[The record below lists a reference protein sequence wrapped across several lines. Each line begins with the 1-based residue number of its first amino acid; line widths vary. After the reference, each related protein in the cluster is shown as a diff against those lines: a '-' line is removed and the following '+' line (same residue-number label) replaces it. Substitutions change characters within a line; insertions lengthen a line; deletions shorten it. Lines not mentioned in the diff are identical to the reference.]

1 MHILT
6 KRGNLDNVI
15 TYEHICDT
23 TEDMAFIERKYIT
36 LGSTCVVLQG
46 EGGGMEVYMAD
57 SNKEWHDIM
66 VTGGN
71 EATPAGLELH
81 VCTSAEVQNGK
92 PKIDTPLESTLYL
105 VPSGAE
111 SGNLYDEYVY
121 VNEQWELFGGARVSL
136 DGYATESWVQQQNY
150 LTRVPHATETDYGTI
165 KLGTGLAQLV
175 DAQGNDEGI
184 GVLLAPNSIIKQGTE
199 TDWAVPVS
207 GAGTAAFYGLAKAA
221 GDTTQAQSSN
231 AIGTYTDAAKTAIR
245 GMLDVPSNSAIPTKV
260 SDLTNDSGFIT
271 GYTETDPTV
280 PAWAKAASKP
290 TYTAAEVGAP
300 TTQEMNSAIAT
311 AIGNSPIESGTGV
324 GSIQTKQYTFNNDVT
339 VHTQSA
345 TGDGSMA
352 IGIDTFTS
360 GMGAFAEGEKTVALA
375 EGAHAEGCY
384 TAAAGEGAA
393 HAEGYG
399 TIFHATVTSKPEDYV
414 YVLDLHGH
422 LLSSVKWGMIA
433 EWNGQY
439 AEIGDVDVANNSISI
454 YKNWDNVGV
463 GDTINIYLSTASGWA
478 SHIEGVDTFARYD
491 GPTHAEGLGA
501 AALAEAAHAEGWA
514 TVASGT
520 HSHAEG
526 SATIAD
532 SDSQHVSGK
541 FNIVDSDDTYAEIVG
556 NGTDA
561 STRSNARTLDWNGNA
576 WYAGKVTAGGTPTN
590 ANDLTTKQYVD
601 NAINGSTVS
610 VSGTTPTVTADAN
623 TMYICGEVSTLSF
636 TPAATGISDIIFES
650 GSTATVL
657 TIPNTVK
664 FPDWFD
670 ATALEPNMV
679 YEISIMNGTYGAVM
693 AWATT

>member
-71 EATPAGLELH
+71 EMTPAGLELH
-81 VCTSAEVQNGK
+81 VCTAAEVQNGK
-92 PKIDTPLESTLYL
+92 PNVDTPLESTLYL

-136 DGYATESWVQQQNY
+136 DGYATETWVQQQNY

-165 KLGTGLAQLV
+165 KLGAGLAQLV

-199 TDWAVPVS
+199 TSWAVPVS
-207 GAGTAAFYGLAKAA
+207 GAGAAAFYGLAKAA

-231 AIGTYTDAAKTAIR
+231 AVGTYTTAAKTAIQ
-245 GMLDVPSNSAIPTKV
+245 GMLDVPSNDALAAMNT
-260 SDLTNDSGFIT
+260 L
-271 GYTETDPTV
+271 
-280 PAWAKAASKP
+280 PAPGANG
-290 TYTAAEVGAP
+290 TTLVAAEGAWTVG
-300 TTQEMNSAIAT
+300 TVDVD
-311 AIGNSPIESGTGV
+311 SPVESGTGV
-324 GSIQTKQYTFNNDVT
+324 GSVQSKQFTETINNQEMSFM
-339 VHTQSA
+339 QSA
-345 TGDGSMA
+345 SGEGAIALGAGANASGFAATA
-352 IGIDTFTS
+352 IGVYTIAS
-360 GMGAFAEGEKTVALA
+360 GECSFAEGDSSEAI
-375 EGAHAEGCY
+375 GNMSHAEGSSTFASGGASHAEGVGDCIYYEITAHPSTY
-384 TAAAGEGAA
+384 TYQFENLDEEVQNGWVVYDENSKQVYAIQNRTGDTVTLIGGNNFNVGDTLAFYSNAAYGEASHTEGYNTIALGNYSHAEGKLTKVLYDVEGA

-399 TIFHATVTSKPEDYV
+399 TVADAPYLHVDGTFNVYTGRHNYVHITGIGTSDENRANGFTVDNQGKGWFAGTVSAGTSAVPA
-414 YVLDLHGH
+414 
-422 LLSSVKWGMIA
+422 SV
-433 EWNGQY
+433 
-439 AEIGDVDVANNSISI
+439 
-454 YKNWDNVGV
+454 
-463 GDTINIYLSTASGWA
+463 
-478 SHIEGVDTFARYD
+478 
-491 GPTHAEGLGA
+491 
-501 AALAEAAHAEGWA
+501 
-514 TVASGT
+514 
-520 HSHAEG
+520 
-526 SATIAD
+526 
-532 SDSQHVSGK
+532 
-541 FNIVDSDDTYAEIVG
+541 
-556 NGTDA
+556 TD
-561 STRSNARTLDWNGNA
+561 
-576 WYAGKVTAGGTPTN
+576 P
-590 ANDLTTKQYVD
+590 NDLTTKQYVD
-601 NAINGSTVS
+601 DALAAKVVS
-610 VSGTTPTVTADAN
+610 VEGTTPEVAADAD
-623 TMYICGEVSTLSF
+623 TQYICGEVTTLSF